1 MSALTRRIGA
11 IGVDGKLPCGRYR
24 GANTQW
30 HCFDRGLWCIRWR
43 RAASCRRRWLRVRV
57 RGRLRGL
64 AMRVLRILGVVV
76 VRGMRN
82 LRIRIA
88 VVPLAKLSA
97 AIVVAGTFW
106 RRRSLFPVDI
116 LARAIVPGDIG
127 AAPTAAAGLPAPP
140 PTGIRRTSSLAG
152 IAGFHRLSRI
162 YRLVLQVVLDRWAH
176 LGPVFLGPVV
186 A

>member
-11 IGVDGKLPCGRYR
+11 IGVDGKFSCGCYR

-30 HCFDRGLWCIRWR
+30 HRFAWGLWCIRWR
-43 RAASCRRRWLRVRV
+43 RASCRRRWLRR
-57 RGRLRGL
+57 RLRGL

-82 LRIRIA
+82 LWVRIA

-97 AIVVAGTFW
+97 AIMVAGTFW
-106 RRRSLFPVDI
+106 RRRSLFPVDVF
-116 LARAIVPGDIG
+116 AGAIVPRDIG
-127 AAPTAAAGLPAPP
+127 AAPTAGAGLPTAA

-162 YRLVLQVVLDRWAH
+162 YRLVL
-176 LGPVFLGPVV
+176 
-186 A
+186 